1 MGKGLERRTTEDRR
15 KQQTPFWSFFTFFG
29 RRRWLRRKSDREEG
43 GYSDRYSPVLFFFIV
58 LILALNILD
67 SLFTMILIDLGGQEF
82 NPIVQS
88 VMALHGDQ
96 FWIWKFL
103 MVSGSLVLLCLHR
116 GFKFF
121 RKIIIVI
128 ASIYLVIVLYQIFLI
143 THLSTPA
150 R

>member
-1 MGKGLERRTTEDRR
+1 
-15 KQQTPFWSFFTFFG
+15 
-29 RRRWLRRKSDREEG
+29 
-43 GYSDRYSPVLFFFIV
+43 
-58 LILALNILD
+58 
-67 SLFTMILIDLGGQEF
+67 MILLDLGGQEF

-103 MVSGSLVLLCLHR
+103 MVSGSLVLLCLHQ

-128 ASIYLVIVLYQIFLI
+128 GSIYLVIVLYQIFLI